1 MSVFQQMIQ
10 GCYMNTFFLLVKSM
24 PTQLL
29 AEWHCL
35 KHFKNHNQ
43 EIQQQSLL
51 SGLLTTF
58 IVVKPKS
65 TEAECIK

>member
-1 MSVFQQMIQ
+1 
-10 GCYMNTFFLLVKSM
+10 MNTFFLLGKSM

-29 AEWHCL
+29 AECHCL

-43 EIQQQSLL
+43 EIQWQSLL
-51 SGLLTTF
+51 LGLLTTF
-58 IVVKPKS
+58 IIDKPKS